1 MTNLEKIRQMSTE
14 EMAGF
19 LHSMALCGIYTCKE
33 CKARF
38 ICKPSGYFLKSIEKI
53 IEVLNDE
60 VKE

>member
-1 MTNLEKIRQMSTE
+1 MTNIEKIRNMTAE
-14 EMAGF
+14 EMAEF

-38 ICKPSGYFLKSIEKI
+38 ICKPSGYFLEEIEKI